1 MDSERIIDMELIN
14 IRDLFR
20 DKEKYLGNKVTV
32 GGWVRSVRDS
42 KTFGFI
48 VVNDGTFFEPLQVVY
63 HDTMENFTQISKLN
77 VGAAII
83 VTGTLIATP
92 DAKQPFE
99 IQADSI
105 EVEGES
111 TPDYPLQKKR
121 HSMEYLRTI
130 THLRPRTNTFQA
142 VFRVRSLIAYAIHQ
156 FFQERNFVYVHTPLI
171 TGSDCEG
178 AGEMFQVTTMD
189 LNNVPKTEDGK
200 VDYTKD
206 FFGKPTNLT
215 VSGQLNGETYAMA
228 FKNIYT
234 FGPTFR
240 AENSNTTRHAAEFWM
255 IEPEMAFADLQDD
268 MILAENMIK
277 YVIRY
282 VLENAPEEMNFFNS
296 FVDKGLLERLNHVLN
311 SEFGHVTYTEAIEI
325 LEKHNDKFEYKVSW
339 GCDLQ
344 TEHERFL
351 TEEIYK
357 RPLFVT
363 DYPKEIKAFY
373 MKLNDDGKTVAAMD
387 CLVPGIGEII
397 GGSQREDDYDKLVAR
412 MDELGLKKEDYQF
425 YLDLRKYGSARH
437 AGFGLGF
444 ERCVMYLTG
453 MGNIRDVIPFPRTVG
468 NCDL

>member
-1 MDSERIIDMELIN
+1 MDLTTVRQIY
-14 IRDLFR
+14 R
-20 DKEKYLGNKVTV
+20 DKDSFLNKEITI
-32 GGWVRSVRDS
+32 GGWVRSLRDS

-48 VVNDGTFFEPLQVVY
+48 VLNDGSYFETLQVVY
-63 HDTMENFTQISKLN
+63 HDSMENFSDISKLN

-83 VTGTLIATP
+83 VTGTLVPTP
-92 DAKQPFE
+92 EAKQPFE
-99 IQADSI
+99 IQAAKIDI
-105 EVEGES
+105 EGS
-111 TPDYPLQKKR
+111 SDPDYPLQKKR
-121 HSMEYLRTI
+121 HSFEYLRTI
-130 THLRPRTNTFQA
+130 SHLRPRTNTFQA

-156 FFQERNFVYVHTPLI
+156 FFQERDFVYVHTPLI

-189 LNNVPKTEDGK
+189 LKNIPMTKEGT
-200 VDYTKD
+200 VDFAQD

-215 VSGQLNGETYAMA
+215 VSGQLNAETYAMA
-228 FKNIYT
+228 FRNVYT

-268 MILAENMIK
+268 MELAESMLK

-282 VLENAPEEMNFFNS
+282 VLEHAPEEMNFFNQ
-296 FVDKGLLERLNHVLN
+296 FVDKELLDRLNHVLN
-311 SEFGHVTYTEAIEI
+311 SEFAHVTYTEAVEL
-325 LEKHNDKFEYKVSW
+325 LEKHNEEFDYKVFW

-344 TEHERFL
+344 TEHERYL
-351 TEEIYK
+351 TEQLFK
-357 RPLFVT
+357 KPVFVT

-373 MKLNDDGKTVAAMD
+373 MKMNPDNKTVAAVD

-397 GGSQREDDYDKLVAR
+397 GGSQREDNLDKLTAR
-412 MDELGLKKEDYQF
+412 MDELGLKKEDYDF
-425 YLDLRKYGSARH
+425 YLDLRKYGSTRH

-453 MGNIRDVIPFPRTVG
+453 MANIRDVVPFPRTVN
-468 NCDL
+468 NCEL